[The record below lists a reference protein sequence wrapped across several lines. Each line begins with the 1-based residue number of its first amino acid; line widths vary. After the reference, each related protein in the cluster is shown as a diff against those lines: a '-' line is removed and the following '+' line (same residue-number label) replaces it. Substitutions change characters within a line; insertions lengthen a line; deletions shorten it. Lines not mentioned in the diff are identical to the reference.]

1 MKSMLRP
8 LGTPIVA
15 VAGVLQ
21 LIFWFVAWAK
31 WLGGL
36 GVIIGIFL
44 TPGVLI
50 FPIIYWIV
58 EGVFPTVYFALMFAG
73 WFGALLKRSQ
83 SVNQTISSPTTSRV
97 LFANHRAHSP
107 CAHQTNLHKFF
118 INSLFRKCK
127 DHRAATFPAR
137 RSIHAFCSSH
147 IL

>member
-1 MKSMLRP
+1 MKSKLRP

-44 TPGVLI
+44 TPGVVI

-58 EGVFPTVYFALMFAG
+58 EGVFPAVYFALMFAG
-73 WFGALLKRSQ
+73 WFGLWLKRG
-83 SVNQTISSPTTSRV
+83 
-97 LFANHRAHSP
+97 
-107 CAHQTNLHKFF
+107 
-118 INSLFRKCK
+118 
-127 DHRAATFPAR
+127 
-137 RSIHAFCSSH
+137 
-147 IL
+147 